1 MKGKVIRGAGFRGVL
16 NYVLDDSKEARIIG
30 GNMAGQDAKA
40 LAKEFAHVRQLRP
53 DCGKPVLHI
62 PLRLPEGEDVSD
74 VRWLEMAI
82 FFLKLMK
89 LPPNRPWLIVKHVKN
104 HIHLITSRV
113 DNRGTVWTGKW
124 EGLRCIQATQEIERH
139 FGLTITP
146 GLEGRD
152 KKQVRL
158 TSGQLRK
165 MQREVD
171 RGGIPDVPAKV
182 QIAERIER
190 ALAESNGTF
199 IDFKDRLE
207 KLGVKLTPN
216 LAKSTQHVSG
226 ISFTYDGVTMKG
238 SKVARAYSWQG
249 INQLLADRKTA
260 YENPGITQPN
270 IEPRPKPVDRRPDQS
285 KPARTCARP
294 RPAGNRPANRSIPT
308 PPRIPPSVG
317 GDANGAISAVPDML
331 LALLAKPPVATGL
344 VAIAGPDG
352 PTATAIVA
360 TAEQTGVARRRAVA
374 NSQEDDEQA
383 AEPNGP
389 AVSS

>member
-1 MKGKVIRGAGFRGVL
+1 MKGKVIRGSSFAGVL

-30 GNMAGQDAKA
+30 GNMVGQDAA
-40 LAKEFAHVRQLRP
+40 SLAKEFAHVRHLRP
-53 DCGKPVLHI
+53 DCGRPVLHI

-165 MQREVD
+165 MQREID
-171 RGGIPDVPAKV
+171 RGETPAVPAKV
-182 QIAERIER
+182 QIAERIQT
-190 ALAESNGTF
+190 AIDQCNGTF
-199 IDFKDRLE
+199 IDFKTGLE
-207 KLGVKLTPN
+207 KLNVKLTPN

-226 ISFTYDGVTMKG
+226 ISFTFDGVTMKG

-249 INQLLADRKTA
+249 ITQLLADRKTA
-260 YENPGITQPN
+260 YENPGVAQPN
-270 IEPRPKPVDRRPDQS
+270 IQSGPKPDDRRPDQS

-294 RPAGNRPANRSIPT
+294 RPAGNRTAKGIMPT
-308 PPRIPPSVG
+308 PPRIPPAMG
-317 GDANGAISAVPDML
+317 GNGNGTAGAGADLL

-344 VAIAGPDG
+344 VAIAGPVCPATAAIIAVPGKAGVAPGRDPKNPAADDDQVAKPDG
-352 PTATAIVA
+352 PAM
-360 TAEQTGVARRRAVA
+360 
-374 NSQEDDEQA
+374 S
-383 AEPNGP
+383 
-389 AVSS
+389 